1 MINKFSMLLAL
12 NSLED
17 VYVRGRTVHLVGN
30 GHRFYGNIECESAV
44 GLEVG
49 NVLEP
54 EDSAPKRGRQWE
66 VRLQIQA
73 DADLSRDGQEQ
84 ILLRFTDK
92 AQAESVREAFLQ
104 VAGLVGQVKPH
115 AAEVR

>member
-1 MINKFSMLLAL
+1 MTDRFSMLLTL

-30 GHRFYGNIECESAV
+30 GHRFYGNIECESAA
-44 GLEVG
+44 GLAVS

-54 EDSAPKRGRQWE
+54 EDGAPEGDRQWE

-73 DADLSRDGQEQ
+73 DAGLGRNGREL
-84 ILLRFTDK
+84 IRLRFMDK
-92 AQAESVREAFLQ
+92 AQAELVREAFLR
-104 VAGLVGQVKPH
+104 VAGLVGQAKLH
-115 AAEVR
+115 EA